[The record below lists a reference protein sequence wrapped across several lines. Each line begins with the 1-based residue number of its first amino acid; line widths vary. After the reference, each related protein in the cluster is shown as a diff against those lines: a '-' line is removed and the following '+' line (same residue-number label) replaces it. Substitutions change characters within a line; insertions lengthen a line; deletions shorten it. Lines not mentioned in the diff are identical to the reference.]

1 MREWIQ
7 HQWSRRPW
15 WMNLLLLFC
24 IWMALVYVPWDLFVK
39 PAAVDEEVWFGIR
52 FHGWAAKLLAI
63 PHWAVYAAGMVGFW
77 GMHRWMHP
85 WAAVYAAQMT
95 LAMIVWPLLY
105 QEGESRYVFSI
116 VSGLVFGAL
125 TLVLWRA
132 RRWFQPPPGS
142 LFERYG
148 GGFALVTG
156 ASAGIGVEF
165 ARAFA
170 RDGFSL
176 VLAARRG
183 AKLAS
188 LADEL
193 AKQHNVEVR
202 VVACDLATPEG
213 IRACVAATDGIDLA
227 ILVNNAGVGYQ
238 GRFERQTP
246 ERVLSMVQLNCA
258 APVALTAA
266 LLPRLRA
273 RGRGA
278 VIITGSTAGWQPLPL
293 HAVYAA
299 TKAFDNLLAEGLW
312 GELRGSGIDVLA
324 LEPGPT
330 ETEFQTAA
338 GELTHPGEPA
348 DKVVRVGLR
357 ALGRQPSVVSGVF
370 NWLRANFAARLLP
383 RSLVALVAKQVMEQQ
398 TPESMR

>member
-1 MREWIQ
+1 MGEWIR
-7 HQWSRRPW
+7 HQWGRRPW
-15 WMNLLLLFC
+15 WMNLMLLFC
-24 IWMALVYVPWDLFVK
+24 AWMALVYVPWDLLVK
-39 PAAVDEEVWFGIR
+39 PVAVDEEVWFGVR

-63 PHWAVYAAGMVGFW
+63 PHWVVYAAGMMGFW
-77 GMHRWMHP
+77 SLQRWMHP

-95 LAMIVWPLLY
+95 FAMVVWPLLY
-105 QEGESRYVFSI
+105 QEGASRYVFAGA
-116 VSGLVFGAL
+116 SGAVFGWL
-125 TLVLWRA
+125 TWVLWQA
-132 RRWFQPPPGS
+132 RGWFQPRPGS
-142 LFERYG
+142 LRERYG
-148 GGFALVTG
+148 GWALVTG

-170 RDGFSL
+170 KDGISL

-183 AKLAS
+183 ERLAT

-193 AKQHNVEVR
+193 TKEHGIEVR
-202 VVACDLATPEG
+202 GIACDLATPEG
-213 IRACVAATDGIDLA
+213 VKECLAATEGIDLA

-246 ERVLSMVQLNCA
+246 ERLAALVQLNCA

-278 VIITGSTAGWQPLPL
+278 VIFTGSTAGWQPLPF
-293 HAVYAA
+293 HALYAA
-299 TKAFDNLLAEGLW
+299 TKAFDNLLAEALW
-312 GELRGSGIDVLA
+312 GELRGSGVDVLA

-330 ETEFQTAA
+330 ETEFQVAA
-338 GELTHPGEPA
+338 GELAHPGEPA
-348 DKVVRVGLR
+348 DKVVRVALR

-370 NWLRANFAARLLP
+370 NWLRANVAGRLLP
-383 RSLVALVAKQVMEQQ
+383 RSLLTLAAKQVMERQ
-398 TPESMR
+398 TPDSMR